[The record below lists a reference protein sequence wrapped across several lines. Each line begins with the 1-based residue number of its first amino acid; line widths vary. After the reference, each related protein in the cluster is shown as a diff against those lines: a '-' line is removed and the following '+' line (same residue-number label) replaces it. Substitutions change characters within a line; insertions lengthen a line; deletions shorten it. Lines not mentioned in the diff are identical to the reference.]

1 MKRLVALLA
10 VLIALQAGVPPA
22 LAWTWPVDG
31 PVLRP
36 FVLGDD
42 PYAAGQHRGVDI
54 GAPAGT
60 PVRAASAGSVSFAGT
75 VPSGGRAVTVRT
87 EDGLSVTYLELGA
100 IRVAR
105 GAEVVEGDP
114 IGTVGPAAH
123 VHLGV
128 RVTADPHGY
137 LDPLR

>member
-1 MKRLVALLA
+1 MAKAIAVLA
-10 VLIALQAGVPPA
+10 VAALVNAPVA
-22 LAWTWPVDG
+22 AAWSWPVDG

-54 GAPAGT
+54 GASAGT

-87 EDGLSVTYLELGA
+87 EDGLSVTYVELGA
-100 IRVAR
+100 I
-105 GAEVVEGDP
+105 
-114 IGTVGPAAH
+114 
-123 VHLGV
+123 
-128 RVTADPHGY
+128 
-137 LDPLR
+137 